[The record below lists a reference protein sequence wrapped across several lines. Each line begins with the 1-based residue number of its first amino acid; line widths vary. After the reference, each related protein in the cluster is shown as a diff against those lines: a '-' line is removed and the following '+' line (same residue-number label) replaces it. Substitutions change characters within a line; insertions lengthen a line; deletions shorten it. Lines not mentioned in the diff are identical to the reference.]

1 MAQATKTEA
10 PVNELVCIDQQRI
23 DVPAVVDLH
32 LVFLERASAR
42 LLLVKIGTMNL
53 GEAFD
58 GLVRTL
64 NCSCARDLVEQWER
78 DYPPLNRRR
87 SA

>member
-23 DVPAVVDLH
+23 DVPAVVDLR